1 MFKRSKYKNKKVI
14 FLDIEFDSNLEKD
27 FYVYLLKTYKKE
39 DIIVQ
44 PKFLLIPAFT
54 TKNDEK
60 IRKME
65 YIGDFQVGSIVY
77 DVKTLITAT
86 QAFKLKEKL
95 FKYFHADLQLICVN
109 KTTKAMQ
116 NNGWLEFEEY
126 KKIEKYKADV
136 KKGKLK

>member
-14 FLDIEFDSNLEKD
+14 FLDVEFDSNLEKD
-27 FYVYLLKTYKKE
+27 FYIYLLKTYKKE

-65 YIGDFQVGSIVY
+65 YIGDFQVGLIVY

-95 FKYFHADLQLICVN
+95 FKYFHSDLQLICVN